1 MSGDCDMCGQPSE
14 VCDVCNA
21 GDRFARVGTASC
33 YLPSDASCDNCNNAL
48 CDWQAVTAVKPC
60 GLWFRSQL
68 ATTDP
73 ATDAGLTILYAVQTE
88 APVLAYTFTAATASV
103 DPIQWIPRKMCR
115 IEKVRWVETGAQ
127 LRHNQWRREYA
138 RPMRK
143 RMKRLS
149 AIRRQGRGRGR

>member
-1 MSGDCDMCGQPSE
+1 MD
-14 VCDVCNA
+14 A
-21 GDRFARVGTASC
+21 DR
-33 YLPSDASCDNCNNAL
+33 
-48 CDWQAVTAVKPC
+48 
-60 GLWFRSQL
+60 
-68 ATTDP
+68 TDP
-73 ATDAGLTILYAVQTE
+73 AIDAGSTCLYAVQTVDADPCYDCLQPPE
-88 APVLAYTFTAATASV
+88 ACALCENGSMFIRWEDDV
-103 DPIQWIPRKMCR
+103 DYDPDDLGMDPDGGPEGWEHPWIPAKMRR

>member
-1 MSGDCDMCGQPSE
+1 MDT
-14 VCDVCNA
+14 
-21 GDRFARVGTASC
+21 DR
-33 YLPSDASCDNCNNAL
+33 
-48 CDWQAVTAVKPC
+48 
-60 GLWFRSQL
+60 
-68 ATTDP
+68 TDP
-73 ATDAGLTILYAVQTE
+73 AMDAGPTIMYAVQTE

-149 AIRRQGRGRGR
+149 AMRRQGRGGGR